1 MHAIHEQQ
9 KRHVARIFLSL
20 LILTGSPALAFAQR
34 VVNDSVKITLQQAL
48 QEALAN
54 NELLQAARTR
64 VTGAEAAVH
73 EAAGNRLPNL
83 DATFSY
89 AYLDIVPGFKSVKL
103 GNIEHDFLPA
113 IAIRQPLFTGG
124 KLSHNKRAAEAGL
137 EAQQWALGNEELN
150 LKLLVALAYYQLQS
164 TANQIGILQ
173 ENRRQLEVQQQYAR
187 LLVQAGRMSE
197 LELNRLQVEIAN
209 TDGNLL
215 KARNDYQ
222 LVSNNLAV
230 AMGRREPQLFLPA
243 DSLTMAPLPTDTTR
257 LLQTALEHNPLA
269 QKFEWDLKQAQA
281 KIAVQKAARLPQV
294 AATAWYGYEFG
305 LESFSPSQNDR
316 YFVGLT
322 AQMPLFDAGVI
333 SARVAQAE
341 AQREQIHWQKEY
353 FLKNLAAQV
362 SNLHLRVQEAEERV
376 TIQQQAVQQAEQ
388 SYRLALIEYHAG
400 RRSNTDLLD
409 IQKSLLNTR
418 LQLNEAFVN
427 YSRAQAQLLFTLGIL

>member
-1 MHAIHEQQ
+1 M
-9 KRHVARIFLSL
+9 FLPL
-20 LILTGSPALAFAQR
+20 LLVIVFLVPAFAQP
-34 VVNDSVKITLQQAL
+34 VATDSVNITLQQAL
-48 QEALAN
+48 QEALAHN
-54 NELLQAARTR
+54 DLLQAARTR
-64 VTGAEAAVH
+64 VTGAEAAVR
-73 EAAGNRLPNL
+73 ESAGNRLPNL
-83 DATFSY
+83 DANFSY
-89 AYLDIVPGFKSVKL
+89 VYNDIVPGFRSVIL

-113 IAIRQPLFTGG
+113 ISIRQPLYAGG
-124 KLSHNKRAAEAGL
+124 KLAHTRKAAEAGL
-137 EAQQWALGNEELN
+137 EAQQLALGNEELT

-197 LELNRLQVEIAN
+197 LELNRLQVEMAN

-215 KARNDYQ
+215 QARNDYQ

-230 AMGRREPQLFLPA
+230 EMGRPVPPGRDLLPV
-243 DSLTMAPLPTDTTR
+243 DSLMMAPLPTDTTR
-257 LLQTALEHNPLA
+257 LLETALEHNPMA

-294 AATAWYGYEFG
+294 AAMAWYGYEFG
-305 LESFSPSQNDR
+305 LESFSLSQNDR

-322 AQMPLFDAGVI
+322 AQMPIFDAGVI
-333 SARVAQAE
+333 SARVAQVK
-341 AQREQIHWQKEY
+341 AQRDQIHWQKEY

-362 SNLHLRVQEAEERV
+362 SNLHLRVQEAKERV

-418 LQLNEAFVN
+418 LQVNEAMVK
-427 YSRAQAQLLFTLGIL
+427 YSRAQAQLLYTLGVL

>member
-1 MHAIHEQQ
+1 MAIHEQE
-9 KRHVARIFLSL
+9 KRCAARIFLSL
-20 LILTGSPALAFAQR
+20 LILLGAPALAIAQP
-34 VVNDSVKITLQQAL
+34 VANDSVKITLQQAL
-48 QEALAN
+48 QEALAQ
-54 NELLQAARTR
+54 NELLHAARTR

-137 EAQQWALGNEELN
+137 EAQQLALGNEELN
-150 LKLLVALAYYQLQS
+150 LKLVVALAYYQLQS

-269 QKFEWDLKQAQA
+269 QKFEWDLKQAEA
-281 KIAVQKAARLPQV
+281 RIAVQKAARLPQV
-294 AATAWYGYEFG
+294 AAMAWYGYEFG

-322 AQMPLFDAGVI
+322 AQMPLFDGGVI
-333 SARVAQAE
+333 SARVAQVE
-341 AQREQIHWQKEY
+341 AQREQIHWQKQY

-418 LQLNEAFVN
+418 LQLNEAMVN

>member
-1 MHAIHEQQ
+1 MKMISEHSI
-9 KRHVARIFLSL
+9 VRIFLGL
-20 LILTGSPALAFAQR
+20 LILIGSPALAFAQFAAT
-34 VVNDSVKITLQQAL
+34 DSVRITLQQAL
-48 QEALAN
+48 REALAQN
-54 NELLQAARTR
+54 DLLQAARSR
-64 VTGAEAAVH
+64 VTGAEAAVR
-73 EAAGNRLPNL
+73 ESAGYRLPAL
-83 DATFSY
+83 DANFSY
-89 AYLDIVPGFKSVKL
+89 AYLDIVPGFRSVVL

-113 IAIRQPLFTGG
+113 ISIRQPLYTGG
-124 KLSHNKRAAEAGL
+124 RLSHTKQAAEAGL
-137 EAQQWALGNEELN
+137 EAQHLALGNDELA

-164 TANQIGILQ
+164 TANQIGILH

-215 KARNDYQ
+215 QVRNDYQ
-222 LVSNNLAV
+222 LASNNMTV
-230 AMGRREPQLFLPA
+230 AMGRPEPQLFLPV
-243 DSLTMAPLPTDTTR
+243 DSLMMAPLPTDPTR
-257 LLQTALEHNPLA
+257 LLENALKHNPLA

-281 KIAVQKAARLPQV
+281 KIAVQKSARLPQV

-333 SARVAQAE
+333 SARVAQVE
-341 AQREQIHWQKEY
+341 SQREQIRWQKQY

-362 SNLHLRVQEAEERV
+362 SNLHLRVQEASERV
-376 TIQQQAVQQAEQ
+376 TIQRQALRQAEQ
-388 SYRLALIEYHAG
+388 SYRLALIEYYAG

-418 LQLNEAFVN
+418 LQLNEAIVN
-427 YSRAQAQLLFTLGIL
+427 YSRAQAQLLYTLGVL

>member
-1 MHAIHEQQ
+1 MKMISENSI
-9 KRHVARIFLSL
+9 VRILFWL
-20 LILTGSPALAFAQR
+20 LILTGNPALVFAQSAS
-34 VVNDSVKITLQQAL
+34 NDSMSITLQQAL
-48 QEALAN
+48 QEALAH

-83 DATFSY
+83 DANFSY
-89 AYLDIVPGFKSVKL
+89 VYNDIVPGFRKEVL
-103 GNIEHDFLPA
+103 GNIEHDLFPTVSV
-113 IAIRQPLFTGG
+113 RQSLYTGG
-124 KLSHNKRAAEAGL
+124 KLAHTQRAAEAGQ
-137 EAQQWALGNEELN
+137 EAQHQALGNEELT
-150 LKLLVALAYYQLQS
+150 LKLAVALTYYQLQS
-164 TANQIGILQ
+164 TANQIAILQ

-222 LVSNNLAV
+222 LASNNLAV
-230 AMGRREPQLFLPA
+230 AMGRPEPQLFSPA
-243 DSLTMAPLPTDTTR
+243 DSLAMAPLPTDASR
-257 LLQTALEHNPLA
+257 LLETALEHNPLG
-269 QKFEWDLKQAQA
+269 QKFEWDLKQAKA

-322 AQMPLFDAGVI
+322 AQLPIFDGGVI

-341 AQREQIHWQKEY
+341 AQHKQIHWQRQH

-376 TIQQQAVQQAEQ
+376 TIQQQAVQQAGQ

-409 IQKSLLNTR
+409 IQKSLLNAR
-418 LQLNEAFVN
+418 LLLNEAIVN
-427 YSRAQAQLLFTLGIL
+427 YNRAQAQLLFTIGIL